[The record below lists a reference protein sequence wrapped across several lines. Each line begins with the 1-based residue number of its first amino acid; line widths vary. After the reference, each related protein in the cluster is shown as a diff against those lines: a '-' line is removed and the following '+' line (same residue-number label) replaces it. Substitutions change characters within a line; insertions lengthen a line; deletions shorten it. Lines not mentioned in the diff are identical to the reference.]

1 MEITIQQSR
10 PTVEGEYAITFSSP
24 LGDAFG
30 NWLGTPPIPGETY
43 RVELSVEAPLVWGSD
58 IEASPKEDY
67 SLSST
72 GEKVILH
79 ALLEN
84 LEEDGLAFLRISNN
98 LLMVSTLG
106 SPPPVGTFVEAHIQ
120 NLTLVDINI

>member
-1 MEITIQQSR
+1 MEITIQQSK
-10 PTVEGEYAITFSSP
+10 PAAEGEYAITFSSP

-30 NWLGTPPIPGETY
+30 NWPGTPPTPGETY
-43 RVELSVEAPLVWGSD
+43 RVELSVAAPLVWGSD
-58 IEASPKEDY
+58 IKASANKSY

-79 ALLEN
+79 ALLES
-84 LEEDGLAFLRISNN
+84 LEDDGLAFLRISNS
-98 LLMVSTLG
+98 LLMVDTVG

-120 NLTLVDINI
+120 TLTLVDINL